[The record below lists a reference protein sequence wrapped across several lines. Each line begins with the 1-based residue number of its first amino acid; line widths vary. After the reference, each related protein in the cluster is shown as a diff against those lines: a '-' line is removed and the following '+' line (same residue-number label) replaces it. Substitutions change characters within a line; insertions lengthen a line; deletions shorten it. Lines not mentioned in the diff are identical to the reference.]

1 MILEVLI
8 WVVLLLGFVYAT
20 VKLWRGESEFDRDQP
35 AAWWPFSVE
44 LWRGA
49 GRAMPSL
56 GLGTL
61 LLIGGGIV
69 GAMAVGLLG
78 LLVMLLVGFPV
89 MYLNRPKVVVPP
101 PWRDDPP
108 IYPRRRA
115 QGAADQRRR
124 DRG

>member
-8 WVVLLLGFVYAT
+8 WVVLLVGFVYAT
-20 VKLWRGESEFDRDQP
+20 VKVWRGESEFDRDQP
-35 AAWWPFSVE
+35 VAWWPFSVE
-44 LWRGA
+44 LWRGT
-49 GRAMPSL
+49 GRAMPTL

-69 GAMAVGLLG
+69 GAMAVGFLG
-78 LLVMLLVGFPV
+78 LLVMLFVGFPI
-89 MYLNRPKVVVPP
+89 MYFNRPKLFVPP